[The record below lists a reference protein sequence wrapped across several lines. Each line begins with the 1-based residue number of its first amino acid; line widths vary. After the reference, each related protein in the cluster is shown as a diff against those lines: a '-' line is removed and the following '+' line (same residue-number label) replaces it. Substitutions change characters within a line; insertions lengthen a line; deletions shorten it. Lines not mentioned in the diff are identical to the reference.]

1 MKKQHLFLLIVAI
14 VAINLISRCSCSSPS
29 SEESTVDTLIIGND
43 TIVVPK
49 AVEEKEKIPSDSIY
63 LIDTIQNR
71 YISPVKKAKIYN
83 PAPPFPSIDSSAIIT
98 DTLGRKLLSNR
109 LGILIMNQG
118 AGSSILNKWERQF
131 KSLFPDSDYYVTYK
145 EPFALVMQIAVPAE
159 KRDSIRDILPDKING
174 IKFAVIDEELFE
186 SNSDK
191 YQPND
196 PLFNSQIFNTLG
208 YNWYYD
214 KIQAHEA
221 WSITKGSSKIVVAI
235 VDDYFD
241 LNHPELN
248 STRIVDPWSVIT
260 ATRDVLPPDESYGH
274 GTLVASLAIG
284 NIDNNA
290 GACGIA
296 PNCSFMPI
304 SIGSFAGYVLSSA
317 VTVGILRA
325 IHSGADVIN
334 VSSGWAANFTEQGKS
349 IKEQIRWSKKNRKD
363 LEKWW
368 NYVYQVAANRNTVI
382 VYAAGN
388 ERDYIAVDPQKRS
401 DNIICVSSV
410 DMEDRW
416 SSQFSNVGNF
426 PEYDTHASTL
436 SAPGEYMFG
445 ALPFGNYQIDLT
457 PSRGTSYAAPLV
469 TGAVALLKSIDN
481 SLSNKEIIELLQKT
495 GKPVQGKGGSS
506 IGNIIQIYDALIEA
520 KKTITCFD
528 DFVRN
533 PIGLWV
539 STEQSKCYTI
549 INMYTGE
556 CGPYAGQTRHYYK
569 INSLYEN
576 RICGEQIVVQ
586 VTDVKKIVHWVM
598 SEPMYLD
605 DDYRRV
611 SQHNQD
617 KIAITTSSY
626 GGGGYLSEGNFYG
639 AHGFYGANKMIF
651 YRGKEGRLIVY
662 GTDKWGKHFSCEL
675 KRTKK
680 IKREYKAE

>member
-29 SEESTVDTLIIGND
+29 TEESTVDTLIIGND

-49 AVEEKEKIPSDSIY
+49 AIEEKEKIPSDSIY

-71 YISPVKKAKIYN
+71 YIRPVKKAKIYN

-109 LGILIMNQG
+109 LGILIMNQS

-159 KRDSIRDILPDKING
+159 KRDSIRDILPDKIKG

-221 WSITKGSSKIVVAI
+221 WLITKGSSKIVVAI

-533 PIGLWV
+533 PIGLWGG
-539 STEQSKCYTI
+539 TEQIKCYKI
-549 INMYTGE
+549 INEYTGE
-556 CGPYAGQTRHYYK
+556 SGPYSGQARTYFK
-569 INSLYEN
+569 INSLNEN
-576 RICGEQIVVQ
+576 RICGEQIVCK
-586 VTDVKKIVHWVM
+586 VTDGHKIVHYVM

-605 DDYRRV
+605 DDLRRT
-611 SQHNQD
+611 SSGKNR
-617 KIAITTSSY
+617 IAIQTSSY
-626 GGGGYLSEGNFYG
+626 GGYGHLSEGHFYG
-639 AHGFYGANKMIF
+639 AHGFYGGVDIIF
-651 YRGKEGRLIVY
+651 YRSNEGGLMVQGKDR
-662 GTDKWGKHFSCEL
+662 WGNYLYYEL
-675 KRTKK
+675 KRYKK

>member
-1 MKKQHLFLLIVAI
+1 
-14 VAINLISRCSCSSPS
+14 
-29 SEESTVDTLIIGND
+29 
-43 TIVVPK
+43 
-49 AVEEKEKIPSDSIY
+49 
-63 LIDTIQNR
+63 
-71 YISPVKKAKIYN
+71 
-83 PAPPFPSIDSSAIIT
+83 
-98 DTLGRKLLSNR
+98 
-109 LGILIMNQG
+109 MNQS

-159 KRDSIRDILPDKING
+159 KRDSIRDILPDKIKG

-196 PLFNSQIFNTLG
+196 PLFNTLG

-248 STRIVDPWSVIT
+248 STRIVEPWSVVT

-457 PSRGTSYAAPLV
+457 QSRGTSYAAPLV

-533 PIGLWV
+533 PIGLWGG
-539 STEQSKCYTI
+539 TEQGKCYETL
-549 INMYTGE
+549 NEYTGE
-556 CGPYAGQTRHYYK
+556 TGPYVGQTRSYFK
-569 INSLYEN
+569 INSIYEN

-586 VTDVKKIVHWVM
+586 ITDKKRIVHYVM

-605 DDYRRV
+605 DDNRRT
-611 SQHNQD
+611 SSGKNR
-617 KIAITTSSY
+617 IAIQTSSY
-626 GGGGYLSEGNFYG
+626 GGYGHLSEGHFYG
-639 AHGFYGANKMIF
+639 AHGFWGNAKMTF
-651 YRGKEGRLIVY
+651 YRGNDGGLMVQGKDRWGRNHY
-662 GTDKWGKHFSCEL
+662 YEL
-675 KRTKK
+675 KRYKK